1 MAEHR
6 PTGPGVLIL
15 AGIGAGALVG
25 VALGLALGRHA
36 GRQEDDDL
44 TGTVDELKE
53 HAQQV
58 LGELSENVS
67 HLVERSRGLL
77 DEARQRDTKNHPSS

>member
-6 PTGPGVLIL
+6 PAGPGVLIL

-25 VALGLALGRHA
+25 VALGLALGRNA
-36 GRQEDDDL
+36 GRHDDAAL
-44 TGTVDELKE
+44 SGTVDDLKE

-67 HLVERSRGLL
+67 QLVERSRGLL
-77 DEARQRDTKNHPSS
+77 DEARHRDAK